1 MISHIFLQNNS
12 NTLEILN
19 AAAASSP
26 INQLLLQQQQQ
37 LQLADTSPNG
47 GSGSS
52 PNGGDTVSGL
62 RAQLRLKD
70 VSVNMMKR
78 EVEKYKSEATEL
90 RADNEKLRSIVQSV
104 DGMDVEDIL
113 RRDQAVH
120 EVRKLCFLIIRL

>member
-78 EVEKYKSEATEL
+78 EVEKLRTEASES
-90 RADNEKLRSIVQSV
+90 RADNEKLLAIVRSV
-104 DGMDVEDIL
+104 DGMDVEEIL
-113 RRDQAVH
+113 RRDQNLH
-120 EVRKLCFLIIRL
+120 EVGRLSF